1 MLKLS
6 DIEKKID
13 FQIQRHTSMHYLCQL
28 ATGAYGIVLD
38 FDVYLP
44 TKKKNLQRP
53 LVWSLFQK
61 QQLILSVLKGIK
73 LPPIQFVLFTDDI
86 VNVGNPNKPQTYKI
100 IDGKQRLTTL
110 ISFYNGEFPI
120 EWEGREYYFKDLD
133 EWAARRIS
141 HVTLDSDRVYAYPD
155 ADLSD
160 DQLIAWFEMI
170 NFAGTPQDIEHLN
183 NLKF

>member
-1 MLKLS
+1 MLYLK

-13 FQIQRHTSMHYLCQL
+13 FTIQRHTSMHYLKQL
-28 ATGAYGIVLD
+28 ADGAYGIILD

-61 QQLILSVLKGIK
+61 QQLILSALKGIK
-73 LPPIQFVLFTDDI
+73 LPPIQFVLYTDDSLRSD
-86 VNVGNPNKPQTYKI
+86 NVEKQQTYKI

-110 ISFYNGEFPI
+110 ISYYRGEFPI
-120 EWEGREYYFKDLD
+120 IWEDKEYYFKDLD

-141 HVTLDSDRVYAYPD
+141 HVTLDSDRVYAYHD
-155 ADLSD
+155 DNLSD

-170 NFAGTPQDIEHLN
+170 NFAGTPQDVEHLN
-183 NLKF
+183 NLKS